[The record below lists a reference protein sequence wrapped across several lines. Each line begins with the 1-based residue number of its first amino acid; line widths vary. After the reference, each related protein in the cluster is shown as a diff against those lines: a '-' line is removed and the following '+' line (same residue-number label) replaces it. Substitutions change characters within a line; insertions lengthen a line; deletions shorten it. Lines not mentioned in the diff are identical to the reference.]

1 MSIIKKNQ
9 GGYFSFRPFFNE
21 FFNDRVSLD
30 RLFDG
35 EEFPAVNIVEG
46 EKSYEIEVAAPG
58 MKKDDFKIEIE
69 NGLLTISAE
78 RKEVKKEEQKNYTRQ
93 EFYYNSFSRSFTL
106 PENAKEDGLSAK
118 YEDGM
123 LRLTVAKK
131 AVTVSKAREIEVA

>member
-9 GGYFSFRPFFNE
+9 LGSFSFRPFFNE
-21 FFNDRVSLD
+21 FFNDRVSLN
-30 RLFDG
+30 RFFDG

-46 EKSYEIEVAAPG
+46 EKNYEIEVAAPG

-69 NGLLTISAE
+69 NGVLSISAE
-78 RKEVKKEEQKNYTRQ
+78 RKEEKKEEMKNYTRQ
-93 EFYYNSFSRSFTL
+93 EYYYNSFSRSFTL